1 MKRAYN
7 IAIAGCGIGGLA
19 AAALLRRSRH
29 TVTILDQFAKPAP
42 VGSGLVI
49 QPVGQ
54 DVLRQVGAYEA
65 ASRLGTPIYHMLGY
79 EASNQRKV
87 LDVKYGQPSG
97 TTFGL
102 GIHRASLFEA
112 LYKAAMSQKPVLE
125 TGKTITG
132 TTAHPDG
139 RYIVCKD
146 GAEYGPYDLVIDAA
160 GAGSPLSPLRGK
172 PLTFGALWGTVDWP
186 EGFTLR
192 PDHLTQ
198 TYRRA
203 NKMIGALPIGVLP
216 GETTQKAAIFW
227 SLPRRDYAAWKV
239 APLQG
244 WKDEI
249 IKLWPDFAPLLSSIT
264 AHEDMTFSEYSHGT
278 LGRPYSDRLVHT
290 GDAAHRASPQLGQGA
305 NMALLDAA
313 CLARAIETYP
323 LDKALKSFA
332 RDRRLHT
339 GIYQAMSWA
348 FTPMY
353 QSESRVLPLIR
364 NYIMAP
370 ASTLPGIR
378 QMLTR
383 LVCGTLTRPYSAF
396 ER

>member
-1 MKRAYN
+1 MKREYN
-7 IAIAGCGIGGLA
+7 IAVAGCGIGGLA
-19 AAALLRRSRH
+19 IATLLKHSGY
-29 TVTILDQFAKPAP
+29 TITIFDQFAKPAP

-54 DVLRQVGAYEA
+54 DVLKQVRAYDTA
-65 ASRLGTPIYHMLGY
+65 ARLGTPIYHMLGY
-79 EASNQRKV
+79 EAANQRKV
-87 LDVKYGQPSG
+87 LDVKYGDPG
-97 TTFGL
+97 GIRFGL

-112 LYKAAMSQKPVLE
+112 LYEAAMSLKPILE
-125 TGKTITG
+125 TGQTITG
-132 TTAHPDG
+132 TTARQDG
-139 RYIVCKD
+139 RYITCKG
-146 GAEYGPYDLVIDAA
+146 GAEYGPYDLVIDAS
-160 GAGSPLSPLRGK
+160 GAGSPLSPLKGK

-186 EGFTLR
+186 DGFALQA
-192 PDHLTQ
+192 DHLTQ

-203 NKMIGALPIGVLP
+203 NKMIGALPIGALP
-216 GETTQKAAIFW
+216 GEATQKAAIFW
-227 SLPRRDYAAWKV
+227 SLPRRDYAAWRST
-239 APLQG
+239 PLQD
-244 WKDEI
+244 WKDEVTQ
-249 IKLWPDFAPLLSSIT
+249 LWPDFAPLLNTVRS
-264 AHEDMTFSEYSHGT
+264 HDDMTFSEYSHGT
-278 LGRPYSDRLVHT
+278 LRRPYSDRLVHI

-323 LDKALKSFA
+323 LGKALKYYA

-339 GIYQAMSWA
+339 GIYQTMSWA

-353 QSESRVLPLIR
+353 QSESHLLPLIR

-383 LVCGTLTRPYSAF
+383 LVCGTLTQPYSAF